1 MQHTHRLAYLAGHLL
16 IDLPEGRF
24 VVDTGSPA
32 SFGDSGTATY
42 GGRPQ
47 PLPRSAGGIG
57 LPELA
62 GLGLE
67 ARIGARLRGLLG
79 MDILGDEPVMWD
91 GARGRAIVRPA
102 APAASLARVRVERD
116 PTMGIPVITA
126 LVADRTMRLVFDTGA
141 QFGYLTEPAALA
153 AGVDAG
159 AFDDFHPAL
168 GAIKSASAK
177 IPVGLATQRVRER
190 FGHHG
195 PLSQGVLRPLGVDGI
210 LGCSWMRDRPVW
222 WLPGESALVI
232 G

>member
-1 MQHTHRLAYLAGHLL
+1 
-16 IDLPEGRF
+16 

-32 SFGDSGTATY
+32 SFGDSGKATY
-42 GGRPQ
+42 GGRTHV
-47 PLPRSAGGIG
+47 LPRSAGGIG

-116 PTMGIPVITA
+116 PTVGVPVIAA
-126 LVADRTMRLVFDTGA
+126 LVAERTMRLVFDTGA

-159 AFDDFHPAL
+159 EFDDFHPSL

-190 FGHHG
+190 FGHHE

>member
-32 SFGDSGTATY
+32 SFGDSGKATY
-42 GGRPQ
+42 GGRTYV
-47 PLPRSAGGIG
+47 LPRSAGGIG

-141 QFGYLTEPAALA
+141 QFGYLAESAALSM
-153 AGVDAG
+153 GVDAG
-159 AFDDFHPAL
+159 EFDDFHPSL

-195 PLSQGVLRPLGVDGI
+195 PLSQAVLRPLGVDGI

>member
-32 SFGDSGTATY
+32 SFGDSGKATY
-42 GGRPQ
+42 GGRTHV
-47 PLPRSAGGIG
+47 LPRSAGGIG

-141 QFGYLTEPAALA
+141 QFGYLAESAALSM
-153 AGVDAG
+153 GVDAG
-159 AFDDFHPAL
+159 EFDDFHPSL